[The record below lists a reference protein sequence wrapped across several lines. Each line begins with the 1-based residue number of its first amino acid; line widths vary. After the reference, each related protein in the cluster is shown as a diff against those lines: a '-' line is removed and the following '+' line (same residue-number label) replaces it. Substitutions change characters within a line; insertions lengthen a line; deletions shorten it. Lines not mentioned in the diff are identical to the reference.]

1 MGERHSGEASGTE
14 GPQEAKSSRGH
25 RPSAW
30 PLRRV
35 PAARGGGLGT
45 GVVSSPSASFLPATS
60 PELLFIL
67 EFCLKIVRFV
77 SAALFTGLSSSS
89 FCKGSATRTFP
100 SKRKPGPDE
109 RPRRHDLLFL
119 LAPPRPGGD
128 SRHTDAS
135 PGLGHGRSRA
145 VPTFSSAGARS

>member
-1 MGERHSGEASGTE
+1 MQGCVLRCPGGGANGTE
-14 GPQEAKSSRGH
+14 GPQEAKSSRGR

-60 PELLFIL
+60 PELLFVL

-89 FCKGSATRTFP
+89 FCKGSATHVP
-100 SKRKPGPDE
+100 SRVRGSLGLVSDPG
-109 RPRRHDLLFL
+109 F
-119 LAPPRPGGD
+119 
-128 SRHTDAS
+128 T
-135 PGLGHGRSRA
+135 
-145 VPTFSSAGARS
+145 TCCSS